1 MLDFLPINPAHLVLY
16 GLAGDLT
23 PAQARL
29 LWRPFLDLVERV
41 QAGEDVSQPPKGTRR
56 TAKARRGGAR

>member
-29 LWRPFLDLVERV
+29 LWRPFLDLVDRV
-41 QAGEDVSQPPKGTRR
+41 QAGEDVSTPSKR
-56 TAKARRGGAR
+56 TQRKADRRRGGAR